1 MKKYKLL
8 SYIPWIIFPISIII
22 LLIMKTNFFF
32 KLGINFEYIHNLCS
46 FAAIISFFN
55 NLGTESAQTIITK
68 APIIVGIVTLLLTIL
83 FGPIFCSYICPF
95 GTFQKLIRKIGVKLG
110 IKSRKVPNKLHKF
123 LRLIKYIFLMFF
135 ILLIIFKSVSLYM
148 NFDPYHAFIRIFY
161 GGITLSGGIYLV
173 IVTLLSL
180 SYDRPFCNY
189 LCPYGAF
196 FNIVSFKRVFKVT
209 RNPDICIDCKIC
221 DKSCPVNINVSSLDT
236 VNDVNCLG
244 CNSCISNCPKENA
257 IGLKTNF
264 TKIAVFTA
272 LTIVTFFSMTLLSD
286 LSNTTA
292 ANDNSE
298 IEEQTMNPIGEHNGN
313 GKGKGKN
320 RKEISD
326 ETLND
331 DIVEIEESIPYDS
344 LIYTDGIYTA
354 TVDAY
359 RPNMVVQVEIVNNTI
374 INVEILENNETKSY
388 FEYASPK
395 IIEQILSNNSTNVDT
410 VSRATYTSN
419 GIKNGV
425 DACLEQAKK

>member
-8 SYIPWIIFPISIII
+8 SYIPYIIFPISIII
-22 LLIMKTNFFF
+22 LLIMKTNIFF

-46 FAAIISFFN
+46 FAAIISFLN

-95 GTFQKLIRKIGVKLG
+95 GTFQKLIRKIGNKLG
-110 IKSRKVPNKLHKF
+110 IKSRKLPNNIHKF
-123 LRLIKYIFLMFF
+123 LKLIKYVFLMFF
-135 ILLIIFKSVSLYM
+135 ILLISFKSVSLYM
-148 NFDPYHAFIRIFY
+148 NLDPYHAFIRIFY
-161 GGITLSGGIYLV
+161 GGITLSGGIYLL
-173 IVTLLSL
+173 IVTLFSL

-264 TKIAVFTA
+264 TKVAIFTA
-272 LTIVTFFSMTLLSD
+272 LIIITFFSITLFSNF
-286 LSNTTA
+286 SNTTTT
-292 ANDNSE
+292 NDNLK
-298 IEEQTMNPIGEHNGN
+298 IEEQTMNSFGKHN
-313 GKGKGKN
+313 GKGKN

-331 DIVEIEESIPYDS
+331 ETTKIEESIPNDS
-344 LIYTDGIYTA
+344 LIYNDGIYKA

-359 RPNMVVQVEIVNNTI
+359 RPNMVVQVEILNNTI
-374 INVEILENNETKSY
+374 IDIQIVEHNETKSY

-395 IIEQILSNNSTNVDT
+395 IIEQIISTNSTNVDT

-425 DACLEQAKK
+425 DACLEQAIK